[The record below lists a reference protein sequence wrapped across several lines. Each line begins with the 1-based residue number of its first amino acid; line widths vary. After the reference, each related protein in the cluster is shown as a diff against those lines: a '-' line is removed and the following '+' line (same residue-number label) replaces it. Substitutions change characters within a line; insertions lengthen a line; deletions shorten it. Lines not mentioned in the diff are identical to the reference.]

1 MIFGV
6 DVSRYQGKID
16 WDAMDSRP
24 GDPVVFAGIRA
35 TVSWGY
41 QDSWFPR
48 NWAEA
53 KRVGIL
59 RMAYHVVFPGE
70 DPIRQ
75 IDNLM
80 KTIGDDIGELPPVL
94 DLELDH
100 GYSTAAIIKNI
111 YRQAVEVEARTF
123 RRPILYSRASWV
135 DQYLSG
141 AEWLDEYDWWLANY
155 LRDQSTEHPGPP
167 ILPKGVTKYLI
178 HQTSG
183 GYPSAGFGVESKEID
198 TDRWNSPSVDDVYR
212 YAGLVV
218 DIRPTLEQR
227 VERLET
233 RVELLE
239 HAIPMPVSEK
249 AIDVPVVF
257 CRRSNAV

>member
-1 MIFGV
+1 MTVFGV

-16 WDAMDSRP
+16 WDKMDTRP

-75 IDNLM
+75 ISNLM
-80 KTIGDDIGELPPVL
+80 QALGDDIGELPPVL
-94 DLELDH
+94 DIELDH
-100 GYSTAAIIKNI
+100 GYSPATIIKNI
-111 YRQAVEVEARTF
+111 RRQAIEIEARTF
-123 RRPILYSRASWV
+123 KRPILYSRASWV
-135 DQYLSG
+135 NQFMAG
-141 AEWLDEYDWWLANY
+141 ADWLNEYDWWIANY
-155 LRDQSTEHPGPP
+155 LHDQSMEHPGPP
-167 ILPKGVTKYLI
+167 LLPKGVGTYLI

-198 TDRWNSPSVDDVYR
+198 TDRWNASAVEAVYQ
-212 YAGLVV
+212 YAGLVLDV
-218 DIRPTLEQR
+218 TPTVEQR
-227 VERLET
+227 VETLEA
-233 RVELLE
+233 RVDKIEQ
-239 HAIPMPVSEK
+239 AIT
-249 AIDVPVVF
+249 
-257 CRRSNAV
+257 AVT